1 MLSIFI
7 VHSNITLIS
16 AIAVVQQ
23 CKVQN
28 PIFIV
33 AEGYQSPFLA
43 KIEFETIQLPSYF
56 TFLLNCP
63 SYGSNNILKLF
74 FLIKK
79 FDSFV
84 ASITQNGPFSLFLPH
99 SKNFFYQV
107 FLTHKKCIEIN
118 YIDEGMLSY
127 TDNFHKEK
135 LKTKISFI
143 KKILSL
149 NYFNRTNVFNEVKK
163 SYSHI
168 YRLVKVTTPNSKVE
182 SIKWPEI
189 NYKEIVVFSNSIIL
203 ILDNPV
209 YGNTCSKDEYF
220 DYIKLLAQ
228 KFTSKKI
235 YIKSHPREKDIE
247 SILMIFTEAGVNFE
261 IIKNEVILE
270 ISLLNSSNVEIYG
283 GWSSLLFYAS
293 SMHHNVFSFLGSMK
307 KMLPSAM
314 SWIEISIPDSF
325 YQSKIKFI

>member
-1 MLSIFI
+1 MHSIFL

-16 AIAVVQQ
+16 SLAVIQQ
-23 CKVQN
+23 CKVHN
-28 PIFIV
+28 PIFII
-33 AEGYQSPFLA
+33 AEGYQSPLLP
-43 KIEFETIQLPSYF
+43 KIEFETIKLPSNF

-63 SYGSNNILKLF
+63 SYGTNNILKLF
-74 FLIKK
+74 FLIMK

-84 ASITQNGPFSLFLPH
+84 ASITQNSPFSLFLPH

-107 FLTHKKCIEIN
+107 FLTHKKCIELN
-118 YIDEGMLSY
+118 YVDEGLLSY
-127 TDNFHKEK
+127 TNNFHKEK

-143 KKILSL
+143 KKTLTL

-163 SYSHI
+163 SYSNI
-168 YRLVKVTTPNSKVE
+168 YRFVKVTNLYQNVE
-182 SIKWPEI
+182 VIKWPDI
-189 NYKEIVVFSNSIIL
+189 YFKEIVDFSNSIIL

-209 YGNTCSKDEYF
+209 HVNACTKDEYF
-220 DYIKLLAQ
+220 VYIKLLAQ
-228 KFTSKKI
+228 RFTSKKI

-247 SILMIFTEAGVNFE
+247 NILMIFTEAGVKFE

-270 ISLLNSSNVEIYG
+270 ISLVNSSNVHIYG

-307 KMLPSAM
+307 KMLPSAT
-314 SWIEISIPDSF
+314 SWIEISIPDTF